1 MCRLVDF
8 LVAKERWNPEVG
20 VSVHFIEFEN
30 TSLLKLVDPDGD
42 LFRSDIFIAGEDLHL
57 DTLGGVSLA
66 SHIIRKIEK
75 ADEEQ
80 ATVAGDFAELLVRV
94 QFGLDGSIACHENTF
109 QSSGHT
115 TLVCE
120 KPVTDRKELRARCNN
135 YKTAEG
141 SYVG

>member
-30 TSLLKLVDPDGD
+30 VSLLKLVDPDGD

-57 DTLGGVSLA
+57 DAFGSVSLA

-94 QFGLDGSIACHENTF
+94 HFGLDSSITHENTF
-109 QSSGHT
+109 H
-115 TLVCE
+115 CI
-120 KPVTDRKELRARCNN
+120 AR
-135 YKTAEG
+135 
-141 SYVG
+141 

>member
-8 LVAKERWNPEVG
+8 LMSKERWNPEVG

-30 TSLLKLVDPDGD
+30 VSLLKLVDPDGD

-57 DTLGGVSLA
+57 DAFGSVSLA

-94 QFGLDGSIACHENTF
+94 QFGLDSSIASHLRTPFEVPGTRHSRCP
-109 QSSGHT
+109 
-115 TLVCE
+115 
-120 KPVTDRKELRARCNN
+120 KPATDSRWERATCP
-135 YKTAEG
+135 KFD
-141 SYVG
+141 S

>member
-1 MCRLVDF
+1 MRGIGGMSGLIDF
-8 LVAKERWNPEVG
+8 LMSEESWNPEVG

-30 TSLLKLVDPDGD
+30 VSLLKLVDPDGD

-57 DTLGGVSLA
+57 DAFGSVSLA

-109 QSSGHT
+109 QSSGRT
-115 TLVCE
+115 TLACA
-120 KPVTDRKELRARCNN
+120 KPATDGKELRAR
-135 YKTAEG
+135 
-141 SYVG
+141 